1 MSELDDAMEQHM
13 AYIVLS
19 IGRPFSFKDFLC
31 FEVDGKEYKPSHG
44 TVRNKFDEFTEKE
57 IIELDYKTNI
67 AFYTLKGHKFGKKL
81 MTPDHTVVHN
91 DPIYRMLENLP
102 LERQSIHDIHLRFNV
117 PEIWKRLSINPAFH
131 INKRSQ
137 DISIPSWS
145 KNDTIVRII
154 IHRTDVVTVIIGC
167 SLQPVSLDVNGII
180 RLFNLLVRIEEKLQT
195 ILDNSTPICFDKKC
209 FSIPEY
215 QSWIVTMWHFGRD
228 ASIEYAGEKFSITVN
243 KLESILTRLYVKDF
257 NGKYRIRIERQEYP
271 RMTVEDAIQEKLG
284 MNSNKQQY
292 LENGSNRH

>member
-1 MSELDDAMEQHM
+1 MSRLNDAMLERM
-13 AYIVLS
+13 AYIVFS
-19 IGRPFSFKDFLC
+19 ENRPFSFRDFLH
-31 FEVDGKEYKPSHG
+31 FQVDEKEYGMTHG
-44 TVRNKFDEFTEKE
+44 TFRNKVYKLVKNGEV
-57 IIELDYKTNI
+57 ELSYYSSC
-67 AFYTLKGHKFGKKL
+67 AFYTLKGYKFGKPV
-81 MTPDHTVVHN
+81 TPNHTVVHN

-102 LERQSIHDIHLRFNV
+102 LERQSIHDIHLRFKV

-137 DISIPSWS
+137 DISIPSWI

-167 SLQPVSLDVNGII
+167 SLQPIPLDVNGII

-209 FSIPEY
+209 PLIPEY

-228 ASIEYAGEKFSITVN
+228 ASIEYTGEKFSITVN

-257 NGKYRIRIERQEYP
+257 GNKKKIRLETQEYP
-271 RMTVEDAIQEKLG
+271 KKTVVDAIEEKLG
-284 MNSNKQQY
+284 NNSNTDQY
-292 LENGSNRH
+292 LGTVSKSQ

>member
-1 MSELDDAMEQHM
+1 MSKLNDAMLERM
-13 AYIVLS
+13 AFIVFS
-19 IGRPFSFKDFLC
+19 ENRPFSFRDFLQ
-31 FEVDGKEYKPSHG
+31 FRVDEKEYAMTHG
-44 TVRNKFDEFTEKE
+44 TFRNKVYKLVKNGEV
-57 IIELDYKTNI
+57 ELSYYSSC
-67 AFYTLKGHKFGKKL
+67 AFYTLKGYKFGKL
-81 MTPDHTVVHN
+81 VTPDHTMVHN

-102 LERQSIHDIHLRFNV
+102 LERQSIHDIHLRFNI

-145 KNDTIVRII
+145 KNNTIVRII

-167 SLQPVSLDVNGII
+167 SLQPILLDVNGII

-209 FSIPEY
+209 LSIPEY

-228 ASIEYAGEKFSITVN
+228 ASIEYTGEKFSITVN

-257 NGKYRIRIERQEYP
+257 GNKKKIRLETQEYP
-271 RMTVEDAIQEKLG
+271 KKTVVDAIEEKLG
-284 MNSNKQQY
+284 NNSNTDQY
-292 LENGSNRH
+292 LGTVSKSQ

>member
-1 MSELDDAMEQHM
+1 MTELENAIQEHM
-13 AYIVLS
+13 AFIVFS
-19 IGRPFSFKDFLC
+19 ECRPFSFRDFVH
-31 FEVDGKEYKPSHG
+31 FTVDGKTYEIAPG
-44 TVRNKFDEFTEKE
+44 TFRNKILALKKAGVV
-57 IIELDYKTNI
+57 ELEYNSGI
-67 AFYTLKGHKFGKKL
+67 AFYTLKGHRFEKAV
-81 MTPDHTVVHN
+81 TPNHTVVHN

-102 LERQSIHDIHLRFNV
+102 LERQSIHDIHLRFKG

-131 INKRSQ
+131 INKRNQ

-145 KNDTIVRII
+145 KNGTIVRII

-167 SLQPVSLDVNGII
+167 SLQPIPLDVNGII

-228 ASIEYAGEKFSITVN
+228 ASVEYTGERFCISVD
-243 KLESILTRLYVKDF
+243 KLQHVLTRIYVKDF
-257 NGKYRIRIERQEYP
+257 NGKNRIRIESQEYP
-271 RMTVEDAIQEKLG
+271 KKTLIDAIEEKLD
-284 MNSNKQQY
+284 
-292 LENGSNRH
+292 H